1 MKGTVEGDEDGMKTW
16 ITYKRRET
24 TCVSSVEISDS
35 EEIFQIVILSQH
47 CVLE

>member
-1 MKGTVEGDEDGMKTW
+1 MKGTVEGDEDGIKTS

-24 TCVSSVEISDS
+24 TRVSSVEISAS
-35 EEIFQIVILSQH
+35 EETFQIVIVSQH